1 MYFIAVSEIR
11 TSGAHPE
18 RADYYVVAC
27 AVLHNICCLEKD
39 EMDLDDV
46 ELPPELLP
54 VAAAVHG
61 HNARV
66 QIRDVMINYFAGLPN

>member
-1 MYFIAVSEIR
+1 
-11 TSGAHPE
+11 
-18 RADYYVVAC
+18 
-27 AVLHNICCLEKD
+27 
-39 EMDLDDV
+39 MDLDDV